1 MPTQSRPLAAPDRL
15 AALQRLR
22 LLDSEAEL
30 TFDRV
35 SRLAARLLNAPVALL
50 SLVDDRR
57 QFFKSAIGLEGPAAE
72 ARETPLSH
80 SFCQHVVT
88 SGAPLIVEDAR
99 SHPTVCD
106 NLAIPDLGVAAYLG
120 IPVCDPDG
128 YVLGS
133 FCVIDGH
140 SRPWSEADINL
151 LQDLAALIMT
161 EIALRQKNLILTE
174 STAEAHRLTEEA
186 NVATHAK
193 AEFLANMSHEI
204 RTPMNAVIG
213 MTELLQHTALN
224 DDQRDYVGTIRSSG
238 ETLLAL
244 INDIL
249 DFSKI
254 ESGHL
259 ELESVPVNLR
269 DCVEGALDLVAR
281 PAAAKGID
289 LLVSVNPDTPLAIYG
304 DITRLRQILTNLL
317 SNAVKFTEHGE
328 VVLTLSSQVT
338 PASDATRPP
347 GCLLRFS
354 VSDTGIGIPAHR
366 RDRLF
371 KSFSQV
377 DASTTRHFGGTGLGL
392 AICAR
397 LASLM
402 QGRIWLDTQPAHG
415 STFHVEIPTRPAPST
430 PRPDQDPDAEHFK
443 GRRLLIVD
451 DNPTCRQILLRQA
464 KDWGLLARAASS
476 GLEALTWLDQ
486 AEPFDA
492 AILDM
497 NMPGMDGYALA
508 SEIRRRRSAR
518 QLPLIALN
526 TLESDNDSPVGLD
539 IAKFLTKPAKPAVF
553 YTTLQQLFQTPRLF
567 APASP
572 ILAAP
577 ALLAELH
584 PFRILVAED
593 IPINQ
598 RVALLLLERLGYRAE
613 VAANGL
619 EVLAAVARQPYD
631 IIFLDVQMPEL
642 DGLDCARRL
651 CADYPAGKRP
661 WMIAMT
667 GNALEGDR
675 ETCLAAGMDDYISK
689 PISGQSLAKSLTLA
703 ATRKH

>member
-1 MPTQSRPLAAPDRL
+1 MPTQSRPLADPERL

-57 QFFKSAIGLEGPAAE
+57 QFFKSAIGLEGPVAA

-88 SGAPLIVEDAR
+88 SGAPLVVEDAR
-99 SHPTVCD
+99 AHPVVCD

-120 IPVCDPDG
+120 VPVCDPDG
-128 YVLGS
+128 YILGS

-140 SRPWSEADINL
+140 TRAWAGSDIAL
-151 LQDLAALIMT
+151 LQDLAALVMT
-161 EIALRQKNLILTE
+161 EIALRQKNHILTE
-174 STAEAHRLTEEA
+174 TTTEARRLTAEA
-186 NVATHAK
+186 NVATQAK

-213 MTELLQHTALN
+213 MTELLQHTPLN
-224 DDQRDYVGTIRSSG
+224 DEQNDYLGTIRSSG
-238 ETLLAL
+238 ETLMAL

-254 ESGHL
+254 ESGNL

-269 DCVEGALDLVAR
+269 DCVESALDLVAR
-281 PAAAKGID
+281 SAATKGLD
-289 LLVSVNPDTPLAIYG
+289 LLVSFTPETPLAIYG
-304 DITRLRQILTNLL
+304 DLTRLRQILTNLL
-317 SNAVKFTEHGE
+317 SNAVKFTERGE
-328 VVLTLSSQVT
+328 VVLSLSCQFTAATDS
-338 PASDATRPP
+338 TRPP
-347 GCLLRFS
+347 DCLLRFT
-354 VSDTGIGIPAHR
+354 VRDTGIGIPAHR

-377 DASTTRHFGGTGLGL
+377 DTSTTRHFGGTGLGL

-402 QGRIWLDTQPAHG
+402 QGRIWIDSQSACG
-415 STFHVEIPTRPAPST
+415 STFHVEIPTRPAPAQ

-443 GRRLLIVD
+443 GRRVLIVD
-451 DNPTCRQILLRQA
+451 DNPASRQILQNQA
-464 KDWGLLARAASS
+464 QSWGMIVRPAAS
-476 GLEALTWLDQ
+476 GPEALNWIDGG
-486 AEPFDA
+486 EPFDL
-492 AILDM
+492 AIVDLQ
-497 NMPGMDGYALA
+497 MPGMDGYNLA
-508 SEIRRRRSAR
+508 AAIRRTRSAR

-526 TLESDNDSPVGLD
+526 TLGESTCARDGMDINKILPKPVKVGVL
-539 IAKFLTKPAKPAVF
+539 
-553 YTTLQQLFQTPRLF
+553 YSTLQQLFHSPQHPVP
-567 APASP
+567 APGQPATSP
-572 ILAAP
+572 S
-577 ALLAELH
+577 LAELH

-593 IPINQ
+593 VPINQ

-613 VAANGL
+613 VASNGL
-619 EVLAAVARQPYD
+619 EVLAAVARTPYD
-631 IIFLDVQMPEL
+631 VIFLDVQMPEL
-642 DGLDCARRL
+642 DGLACARRL
-651 CADYPAGKRP
+651 CADYPVSKRP
-661 WMIAMT
+661 WLIAMT

-689 PISGQSLAKSLTLA
+689 PISGQSLAAALALA
-703 ATRKH
+703 ANHKR